1 MFCGATWRRGFR
13 NKDSMVKEET
23 VDLDW
28 TPTQTAVAFGDASAH
43 ARVLVARYCEVLAQ
57 IRRDYPNNKLGGLIE
72 GLGELTGHLAAHAEA
87 LTSVSDKVL
96 LACDYGRQ
104 LGAAVTPPDDVMKMF
119 EAAQVLRVPVSEGE
133 AAQLAA
139 KDCLVVLRDLAAQ
152 DGGLVPHYGA
162 VFDQAV
168 DRVLVRLWW
177 PRVFS
182 AQRPVVLVETETF
195 DVWRELA
202 VLEGSR

>member
-1 MFCGATWRRGFR
+1 MR
-13 NKDSMVKEET
+13 EEPI
-23 VDLDW
+23 DLDW

-43 ARVLVARYCEVLAQ
+43 ARVLVARYGEVLSQ
-57 IRRDYPNNKLGGLIE
+57 IRRDYPNNKLGGLLE
-72 GLGELTGHLAAHAEA
+72 GLGELTEHLAAHAQA

-96 LACDYGRQ
+96 RASDYGLR
-104 LGAAVTPPDDVMKMF
+104 LGAVITPPDDVMKMF
-119 EAAQVLRVPVSEGE
+119 EAAQVLRVPVSEQE
-133 AAQLAA
+133 AAQLAE
-139 KDCLVVLRDLAAQ
+139 KGTLVVLRDLAAQ

-168 DRVLVRLWW
+168 DQVLVRLWW

-182 AQRPVVLVETETF
+182 AQRPVVLVETETL

-202 VLEGSR
+202 VLEGSL